1 MKKFNVKK
9 AVLLGIAY
17 TLVAAIAISATI
29 AFLTDRDGKVNVFTF
44 GQIKIEQV
52 ELQRKA
58 QTRSLDSYGLEP
70 FVNGKEFY
78 PAVYDSIEWDAEPQM
93 WPTGGSSTLFSGD
106 IQNVIDKFVFV
117 ENTGKNEAY
126 VRTWFAFEAGE
137 LSFDR
142 FDEIMH
148 ININDTHWT
157 WSEWDT
163 TPVEIDGVNYYV
175 ICATY
180 TGTDSVHPG
189 GKIATGETTRP
200 SLLQLFF
207 DNDTDMEEINM
218 MGEEYNVIAISQGV
232 QAAGFKTVD
241 AAFDA
246 TFGSAHPW
254 TK

>member
-1 MKKFNVKK
+1 MKRLNIKK
-9 AVLLGIAY
+9 AILLGIAY

-44 GQIKIEQV
+44 GQIKIEQI
-52 ELQRKA
+52 ELQRKT
-58 QTRSLDSYGLEP
+58 QTRALDEYDLEP
-70 FVNGKEFY
+70 FVNGKELY
-78 PAVYDSIEWDAEPQM
+78 PAVYETIEWAAEQQE
-93 WPTGGSSTLFSGD
+93 WPTGGSSTLFNDD

-137 LSFDR
+137 LSFER

-157 WSEWDT
+157 WSEWNK

-180 TGTDSVHPG
+180 TGTDTVHPSG
-189 GKIATGETTRP
+189 IIDKGETTRP

-207 DNDTDMEEINM
+207 DNDTDMKEINM
-218 MGEEYNVIAISQGV
+218 MGEEYNVIAVSQGV
-232 QAAGFKTVD
+232 QAAGFKNVEQ
-241 AAFDA
+241 AFNA
-246 TFGSAHPW
+246 SFGNEHPW
-254 TK
+254 N